1 MALPQATGSTIRD
14 RTVPAH
20 ILDGVRLRPCAVVRG
35 PSNTGLPPDTV
46 VVSTLGGQDAG
57 WSGRWVVRTLGGQD
71 AGWSG
76 RWVVGIPTKDK
87 IPQTLSPRAGL
98 ALTVE
103 FRPPRSAEVVAHA
116 G

>member
-1 MALPQATGSTIRD
+1 MAPRQATGSTIRD
-14 RTVPAH
+14 RTVLAH
-20 ILDGVRLRPCAVVRG
+20 ILDGARLRPCAVVRG

-57 WSGRWVVRTLGGQD
+57 WSGRWVVGT
-71 AGWSG
+71 
-76 RWVVGIPTKDK
+76 PTKDK